1 MAQCL
6 PFNVCSHG
14 LEVMCILI
22 LLCCSLS
29 FCSYMRRWHVHPGMK
44 LFLAGEGEF
53 FRISVL
59 TWHSLTKSRLLVFWS
74 VTLTPCFFKSYCLLL
89 LKYMMAFCQFLY
101 LWVRIVSF
109 SPYFHLNLSICGNF
123 EPAIKRDAFYIIFC
137 IHPQNS
143 NAV

>member
-1 MAQCL
+1 M
-6 PFNVCSHG
+6 FSWTRSNVHSYFA
-14 LEVMCILI
+14 
-22 LLCCSLS
+22 LLFS
-29 FCSYMRRWHVHPGMK
+29 FF
-44 LFLAGEGEF
+44 LFLYEKMARSPWNEAVFSRGGGVF
-53 FRISVL
+53 QDNVL
-59 TWHSLTKSRLLVFWS
+59 TWHSLTNSRLLVFWS